1 MTQQIN
7 SRMMSRGHLILSLQV
22 NGRESRQPLDLV
34 VGNVMMRHDNVQGVQ
49 NISLLL
55 KKHRELSVYTLNS

>member
-55 KKHRELSVYTLNS
+55 KNTEN